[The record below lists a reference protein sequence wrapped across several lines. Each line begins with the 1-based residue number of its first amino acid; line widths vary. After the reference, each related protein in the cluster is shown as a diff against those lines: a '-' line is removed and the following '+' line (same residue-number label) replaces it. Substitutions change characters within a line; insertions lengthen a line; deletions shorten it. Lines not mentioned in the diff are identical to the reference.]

1 MRHRE
6 LPPGYDVVVFHLPAL
21 PASAGSRAATDLFRA
36 VRSDVDSAVLVTF
49 KGDGGVLLVPDGVP
63 VDAVAA
69 RVDRICGQA
78 LHRRRGA
85 GGDPQ
90 PASRPR
96 TPKPWK
102 CWPWRKTCSRPARL
116 YRLADLAI
124 EYQLAR
130 PGPARDALAR
140 VLDPLED
147 HPHLIDA
154 LRAFVVSGY
163 NRGEAAS
170 ALSIHRN
177 TLTYRLGRIQLITG
191 FDATRAADAR
201 HLAAAMTAYDITR
214 QNV

>member
-1 MRHRE
+1 
-6 LPPGYDVVVFHLPAL
+6 
-21 PASAGSRAATDLFRA
+21 
-36 VRSDVDSAVLVTF
+36 
-49 KGDGGVLLVPDGVP
+49 VLLVPDGVAA
-63 VDAVAA
+63 DAVAA
-69 RVDRICGQA
+69 RVDEICGRRCTAAAARAETHADIPAAHTEAVEVLA
-78 LHRRRGA
+78 LAENLR
-85 GGDPQ
+85 
-90 PASRPR
+90 
-96 TPKPWK
+96 
-102 CWPWRKTCSRPARL
+102 RPARL

-154 LRAFVVSGY
+154 LRAFIVSGY

-170 ALSIHRN
+170 ALNIH
-177 TLTYRLGRIQLITG
+177 RIQLITG
-191 FDATRAADAR
+191 FDATQASDAR